1 MKRIFLNHPSLSN
14 LEKKHV
20 LDVIKNKWLSSKG
33 KHTKIF
39 EKKLAKF
46 IGLKYCLAVQSG
58 TAALHVALKGAGV
71 KQNDKV
77 IIPNFTCNSNIS
89 SVSQCNA
96 KPIIV
101 EIEMDTL
108 GLDYQLTKK
117 AIDKYRPKVLQLV
130 HVYGFPAKDTKKI
143 VAYCKKKKVIVIE
156 DASEA
161 LGARIGKKLVGTFGD
176 IGIFSTRSEKMI
188 GVGEGGVILSNNKKI
203 FEKINLLAS
212 RNSPFRNKKDPYWEK
227 YYTNGEGYNYL
238 MPHLLGAVGRAQ
250 IERFKKNILPK
261 KIKVGKNYRKL
272 FKDNRIIFSQKIL
285 KGFFPVFWLNSLIF
299 PYMNKTKVHQL
310 GNYLIKFGIEIRPG
324 FWPMSKLKNYKST
337 YIYNKKNSEFMLNHS
352 IIIPS
357 SYDLTEKQIKIILK
371 LIINFLEK

>member
-14 LEKKHV
+14 LEKKYV

-117 AIDKYRPKVLQLV
+117 AIDKYKPKVLQLV

-156 DASEA
+156 KR
-161 LGARIGKKLVGTFGD
+161 RIN
-176 IGIFSTRSEKMI
+176 EK
-188 GVGEGGVILSNNKKI
+188 
-203 FEKINLLAS
+203 
-212 RNSPFRNKKDPYWEK
+212 
-227 YYTNGEGYNYL
+227 
-238 MPHLLGAVGRAQ
+238 
-250 IERFKKNILPK
+250 
-261 KIKVGKNYRKL
+261 
-272 FKDNRIIFSQKIL
+272 
-285 KGFFPVFWLNSLIF
+285 
-299 PYMNKTKVHQL
+299 
-310 GNYLIKFGIEIRPG
+310 
-324 FWPMSKLKNYKST
+324 
-337 YIYNKKNSEFMLNHS
+337 
-352 IIIPS
+352 
-357 SYDLTEKQIKIILK
+357 
-371 LIINFLEK
+371 